1 MRIATLLVVLFL
13 VLVPRAAHADPKP
26 KPAYQLRLEMDLSL
40 ALLGGAV
47 TSGFLVLDE
56 ASGVTCATRCD
67 RSKINFLD
75 RPAAGLYREE
85 WNKVG
90 NIAVVGT
97 VAFPAM
103 MLFLEE
109 GLSNGLNDSVV
120 VVEGALMTSALQVLT
135 SYAVGRP
142 RPRVYGSEAPLE
154 ERTDANA
161 ARSFFSGHMAD
172 TLVVSVGVMQTF
184 MRLGRPK
191 LAWLVLGLGGAGSA
205 FVGATRVLAGSH
217 FPTDVIAGA
226 AIGVGFGLAL
236 PALHDTPVRLAPLA
250 LPGGG
255 SGLSLVGA
263 LP

>member
-67 RSKINFLD
+67 RSKIN
-75 RPAAGLYREE
+75 
-85 WNKVG
+85 
-90 NIAVVGT
+90 
-97 VAFPAM
+97 
-103 MLFLEE
+103 FLEE

-184 MRLGRPK
+184 MRLGRPT